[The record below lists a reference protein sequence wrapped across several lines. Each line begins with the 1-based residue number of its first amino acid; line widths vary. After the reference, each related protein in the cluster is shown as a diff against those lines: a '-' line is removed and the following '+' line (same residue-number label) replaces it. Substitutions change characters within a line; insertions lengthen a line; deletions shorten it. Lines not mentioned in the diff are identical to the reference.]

1 MASAPAP
8 RRGWAETLRV
18 VVPALLSLLVA
29 ILRGEVARR
38 VRANLTVSRHP
49 KEGGGGGGHR
59 GSNNRTRADDG
70 VVYVDGSVNRGVAG
84 VGIWYG
90 TGHHL
95 NYAAAIPT
103 AAADNNVAEL
113 VAVFVALIRHPRDQ
127 RLAIHTDSRACMT
140 TLESLASGAKTK
152 DLARRDPALRALLDA
167 LLYVLFWRENRTV
180 IHKIKAHAGHK
191 PNERADQLASLGAN
205 SGFVVAIPGFGD
217 GRTSGRSEKRRS
229 KNVRARSAGRF
240 PGREMKSALTR
251 FLNREPGVGSGAIGD
266 DHDAFIAK
274 KAHGKKPNP
283 HGLSPKYKG
292 PLVVPRPLDD
302 STALTRA
309 LAVDCEMVGVGP
321 DGEKS
326 VLAQVSVVNES
337 GNVVYT
343 SYASTSKKVTDYR
356 TRVSGILPRHMEDAP
371 PFATVRAEVKALLE
385 GRVVV
390 GHALENDF
398 DALQLKHPP
407 ELVRDTAHWRPFLRM
422 GRFSKRLRHLAR
434 DHCGLKIQGG
444 SHDPAED
451 ARAAMYLYLKYKENW
466 EGQVW
471 ATRQGRDGRGRI
483 YHY

>member
-18 VVPALLSLLVA
+18 VVPALWSLLVA
-29 ILRGEVARR
+29 ILRGDVARR

-49 KEGGGGGGHR
+49 KAGGGGGGHR

-90 TGHHL
+90 AGHHL
-95 NYAAAIPT
+95 NYAAAIPA

-113 VAVFVALIRHPRDQ
+113 VAVFVALIRHPRDA

-140 TLESLASGAKTK
+140 TLESLASGGKTR
-152 DLARRDPALRALLDA
+152 DLAPRDPACRALLDA
-167 LLYVLFWRENRTV
+167 LLWVLFWRENRTV
-180 IHKIKAHAGHK
+180 IHKVKAHAGHT

-205 SGFVVAIPGFGD
+205 AGFVVPVPGFGD
-217 GRTSGRSEKRRS
+217 GRVTLS
-229 KNVRARSAGRF
+229 RSAGRF
-240 PGREMKSALTR
+240 PGRALRSALVR
-251 FLNREPGVGSGAIGD
+251 FLAREPGIGSGAIGD
-266 DHDAFIAK
+266 DHAAFVAK
-274 KAHGKKPNP
+274 KGGRKPRP
-283 HGLSPKYKG
+283 DGLSPKHKG
-292 PLVVPRPLDD
+292 PLAVPRPLDD
-302 STALTRA
+302 SLALTRA

-337 GNVVYT
+337 GNVVYA
-343 SYASTSKKVTDYR
+343 SYAAPTKKVTDYR
-356 TRVSGILPRHMEDAP
+356 THVSGILPRHVADAP
-371 PFATVRAEVKALLE
+371 PFATVRDEVKRLLE

-407 ELVRDTAHWRPFLRM
+407 ELLRDTAHWRPFLRM

>member
-18 VVPALLSLLVA
+18 VVPALWSLLVA
-29 ILRGEVARR
+29 ILRGDVARR

-49 KEGGGGGGHR
+49 KEGGGGGGQR

-90 TGHHL
+90 AGHHL
-95 NYAAAIPT
+95 NYAAAIP
-103 AAADNNVAEL
+103 ASAADNNVAEL
-113 VAVFVALIRHPRDQ
+113 VAVFVALIRHPRDK

-140 TLESLASGAKTK
+140 TLESLASGAKTGV
-152 DLARRDPALRALLDA
+152 LAPRDPARRALLDA
-167 LLYVLFWRENRTV
+167 VLFVLFWRENRTV
-180 IHKIKAHAGHK
+180 IHKIKAHAGHA

-205 SGFVVAIPGFGD
+205 SSFVVPVPGFFAD
-217 GRTSGRSEKRRS
+217 GVSSFQTPSFRRS
-229 KNVRARSAGRF
+229 RGSAGRF
-240 PGREMKSALTR
+240 PGDALRSALVR
-251 FLNREPGVGSGAIGD
+251 FLAREPGIGSGAIGD
-266 DHDAFIAK
+266 DHAAFVAK
-274 KAHGKKPNP
+274 KKAGKKPRP
-283 HGLSPKYKG
+283 DGLSPKYKG
-292 PLVVPRPLDD
+292 PLAVPRPLDD
-302 STALTRA
+302 SLTLTRA
-309 LAVDCEMVGVGP
+309 LALDCEMVGVGP

-337 GNVVYT
+337 GNVVFQ
-343 SYASTSKKVTDYR
+343 SYAAPTKKVTDYR
-356 TRVSGILPRHMEDAP
+356 THVSGITPRHVADAP
-371 PFATVRAEVKALLE
+371 SFATVRDAVKRLLD
-385 GRVVV
+385 GHVVV

>member
-1 MASAPAP
+1 MASAPAS

-18 VVPALLSLLVA
+18 VVPALWSLLVA

-90 TGHHL
+90 AGHHL
-95 NYAAAIPT
+95 NYAAAIP
-103 AAADNNVAEL
+103 ASAADNNVAEL
-113 VAVFVALIRHPRDQ
+113 VAVFVALIRHPRDA
-127 RLAIHTDSRACMT
+127 RLAIHTDSRTCMT
-140 TLESLASGAKTK
+140 TLESLASGAKTGN
-152 DLARRDPALRALLDA
+152 LAPRDPARRALLDA
-167 LLYVLFWRENRTV
+167 LMCVLFWRENRTV
-180 IHKIKAHAGHK
+180 IHKIKAHAGHA

-205 SGFVVAIPGFGD
+205 SGCVVAVPGFGD
-217 GRTSGRSEKRRS
+217 GRTSGRSVRRS
-229 KNVRARSAGRF
+229 KNARSEGRF
-240 PGREMKSALTR
+240 PGREMRSALVR
-251 FLNREPGVGSGAIGD
+251 FLAREPGVGSGAIGD
-266 DHDAFIAK
+266 DHAAFVAK
-274 KAHGKKPNP
+274 KGGKKPHP
-283 HGLSPKYKG
+283 HGLSPKHKG
-292 PLVVPRPLDD
+292 PLSVPRPLDD

-343 SYASTSKKVTDYR
+343 SYASTTKKVTDYR

-371 PFATVRAEVKALLE
+371 AFATVRAEVKRLLE